1 MYYSYMLHFGFSI
14 KFNHVITFTN
24 ESLYSLSNL
33 IFLEKDNIS
42 FVVLITNN
50 VVLFNLEA
58 FET

>member
-14 KFNHVITFTN
+14 KFNHVIAFTN

-33 IFLEKDNIS
+33 MAFEKDNIS
-42 FVVLITNN
+42 FVVLMTNN
-50 VVLFNLEA
+50 IVVFNLEA

>member
-1 MYYSYMLHFGFSI
+1 MLHFGFSI
-14 KFNHVITFTN
+14 KFNYVITFTN

-33 IFLEKDNIS
+33 IFFEKDNIS
-42 FVVLITNN
+42 FVVLMTNN